1 MINICLNST
10 TKFTIGVSPFPS
22 LAFDL
27 SSFPFPHKVF
37 LLVSCNSGLIEI
49 LPLILQ
55 EGHKVHPANMSW
67 RIPFFAGS
75 DQVQTPSSTHGV
87 PTQSWYPP
95 STQSSAYSTSSS
107 SELMS
112 LSANTNSAG
121 IVSQL
126 KDKSVDELKKLL
138 ADKAAYKAFFNS
150 LNEVRIQ
157 NHTYG
162 DLRKET
168 LQLAESNLEKEPS
181 LVELKNQCNV
191 IRTSELASAQEK
203 FAELLRQRDG
213 IVNSYSRSGLLDKLN
228 EAAYK
233 ADEESELL
241 LTKLQKEEVDIRT
254 FVQSYKNLRTTHHK
268 LTLLHL
274 AAKTSVF

>member
-1 MINICLNST
+1 
-10 TKFTIGVSPFPS
+10 
-22 LAFDL
+22 
-27 SSFPFPHKVF
+27 
-37 LLVSCNSGLIEI
+37 
-49 LPLILQ
+49 
-55 EGHKVHPANMSW
+55 MSW

-95 STQSSAYSTSSS
+95 SVIPPSTQSSAYSTSSS

-112 LSANTNSAG
+112 LSADAKSAG

-126 KDKSVDELKKLL
+126 KYKSVDELKKLL

-150 LNEVRIQ
+150 LDEVRIQ

-162 DLRKET
+162 DLRKEM

-203 FAELLRQRDG
+203 LAELSRQRDG
-213 IVNSYSRSGLLDKLN
+213 IVHSYSRSGLLDKLN

-233 ADEESELL
+233 ADEESEMLQ
-241 LTKLQKEEVDIRT
+241 TKLQKEEVDIRT

-268 LTLLHL
+268 LTLLYL